1 MRTISI
7 RLPEDL
13 LGRLEAEARVRRVTR
28 SWLVRKSLEKALH
41 TESPASEASCY
52 DLARDLAGT
61 FKGLPEDLAEDPK
74 YMEGFGQ

>member
-13 LGRLEAEARVRRVTR
+13 LGRLKAEARVRRVTR
-28 SWLVRKSLEKALH
+28 SWLVRKSLEKTLP
-41 TESPASEASCY
+41 TESSASEASCY
-52 DLARDLAGT
+52 DLARDLAGAV
-61 FKGLPEDLAEDPK
+61 KGLPEDLAEDPK